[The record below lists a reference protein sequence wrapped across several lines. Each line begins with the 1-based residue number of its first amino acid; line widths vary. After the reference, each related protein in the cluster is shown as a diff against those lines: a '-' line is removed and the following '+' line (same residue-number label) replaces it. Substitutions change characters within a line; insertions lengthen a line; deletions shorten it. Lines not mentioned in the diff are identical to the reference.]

1 MTDSGR
7 QGRKETLDYI
17 GELTSELAKM
27 ASAARCEYLA
37 HLLNLARIEAEE
49 NARQNPGS
57 PGDVA
62 PENPGNAIP
71 LDGWP
76 RN

>member
-17 GELTSELAKM
+17 GELISELAMM
-27 ASAARCEYLA
+27 ASTARCAYLA

-49 NARQNPGS
+49 NARQNVGS
-57 PGDVA
+57 PDDLTA
-62 PENPGNAIP
+62 ENPGNAIA
-71 LDGWP
+71 L
-76 RN
+76 N